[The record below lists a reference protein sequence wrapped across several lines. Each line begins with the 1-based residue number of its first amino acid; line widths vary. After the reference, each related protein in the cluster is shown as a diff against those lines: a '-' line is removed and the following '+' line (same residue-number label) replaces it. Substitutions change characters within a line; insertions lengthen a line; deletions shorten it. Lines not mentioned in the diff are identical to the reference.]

1 MKLQLESGKLQ
12 QQFCRGSAW
21 EELQLLLY
29 VSWFIWDGILP
40 SWVIVVCEKEKH
52 FQWITL
58 WVRNRSWHCAKE
70 GSDGENIHISPPRV
84 ARMHTSTSIV
94 PWAKVTSPVVPQM
107 TWPPILPST
116 GVLYACIHKPKVT
129 GQTLNLYSHDQQPFS
144 AKISTGFLKESGCK
158 HCLYWALHS
167 YNFIL
172 SPLRRRTAII
182 RLLSPVKPGLLRPKQ
197 AKWVTSSNKKD
208 NLGFVS
214 PSGVRGIKPSLTF
227 EGYIIYQTCLSRRIT
242 FGTAN
247 FLYLRLRKVVPLS
260 SLSPESFLF
269 VNRG

>member
-94 PWAKVTSPVVPQM
+94 PWAKVTSTVFPQQM

-116 GVLYACIHKPKVT
+116 GVLYAYTTRKASLWIFIHMT
-129 GQTLNLYSHDQQPFS
+129 
-144 AKISTGFLKESGCK
+144 
-158 HCLYWALHS
+158 
-167 YNFIL
+167 
-172 SPLRRRTAII
+172 
-182 RLLSPVKPGLLRPKQ
+182 
-197 AKWVTSSNKKD
+197 
-208 NLGFVS
+208 
-214 PSGVRGIKPSLTF
+214 
-227 EGYIIYQTCLSRRIT
+227 
-242 FGTAN
+242 
-247 FLYLRLRKVVPLS
+247 S
-260 SLSPESFLF
+260 SLSQPKYQQVSEKKVAANIVFIELSIRTISFW
-269 VNRG
+269 VHYGEQPQ